1 MTKEELDLL
10 KKKISQLK
18 RNEEQLG
25 KDVLRKNY
33 SRSYGRLKKEIAEL
47 LTKAVTEVLWTGVDV
62 LRGPESDIFIARA
75 KELIGNSKYKK
86 KAIRDAVFERYCID
100 DALNAAAE
108 ISEKIHRT
116 IYADYLIAVTVRD
129 QNGLYNP
136 VLGMYWDSVNKRWF
150 TPLCDSFRYFPVM
163 PEFTGAA

>member
-62 LRGPESDIFIARA
+62 LRGPEADIFIARA
-75 KELIGNSKYKK
+75 KELIGNSKYEK

-100 DALNAAAE
+100 DALNVAAE